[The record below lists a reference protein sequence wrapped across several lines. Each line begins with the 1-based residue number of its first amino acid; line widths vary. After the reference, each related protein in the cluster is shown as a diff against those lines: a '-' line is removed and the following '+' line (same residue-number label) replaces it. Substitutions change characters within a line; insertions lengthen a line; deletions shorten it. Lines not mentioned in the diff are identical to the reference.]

1 MIEALL
7 MLCML
12 VFVWFMLIHAKRLTG
27 NDKKKKPLIQI
38 FEFNTSLDK
47 TPKPVRRRR

>member
-12 VFVWFMLIHAKRLTG
+12 VFVWLMLIHAKRLTG
-27 NDKKKKPLIQI
+27 NDKKEKPLFQI
-38 FEFNTSLDK
+38 FEFNTTLDK
-47 TPKPVRRRR
+47 PAKPVRRRR